1 MGLAARPMMVV
12 TANIPMTMGSSEKPS
27 IRETV
32 PKVKRGM
39 LSTGATPTN
48 VVAIPN
54 KPARIALRILPP
66 LMQMIRISAKVTREK
81 NSKLP
86 SFTA

>member
-1 MGLAARPMMVV
+1 MMVV
-12 TANIPMTMGSSEKPS
+12 TANMPMTMGNKVKPS
-27 IRETV
+27 MRETV

-39 LSTGATPTN
+39 LSTGAIPTK
-48 VVAIPN
+48 VVAIPSR
-54 KPARIALRILPP
+54 PAKIAFTIFPP
-66 LMQMIRISAKVTREK
+66 QIQIIRTRAKVTREK